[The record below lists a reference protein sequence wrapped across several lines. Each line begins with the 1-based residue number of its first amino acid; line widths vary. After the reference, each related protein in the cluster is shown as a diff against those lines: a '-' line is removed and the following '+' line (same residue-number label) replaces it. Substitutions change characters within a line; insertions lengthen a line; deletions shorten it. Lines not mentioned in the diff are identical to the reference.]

1 MLDLEQQTLL
11 LHCDSSFNLS
21 YAVQFTLQN
30 SPAVLMMTA
39 LKPAPALS
47 QTSKS

>member
-30 SPAVLMMTA
+30 STAVLMTA